1 MVVCEVGF
9 WEDQITG
16 QSSIDM
22 FDDYTGILEQPREDQ
37 HSDLGREIEEAERCN
52 RIRRYDSQ
60 PTCVVRGLE
69 L

>member
-37 HSDLGREIEEAERCN
+37 HSDLGREIGECGTAQSN
-52 RIRRYDSQ
+52 
-60 PTCVVRGLE
+60 TTL
-69 L
+69 